1 MQKITILLITSALSL
16 CAADGVE
23 NWFKEGSIHGNI
35 RYYYIDT
42 AKETGAVSTSQH
54 ANAVGGQLGYRT
66 GSLYGMKLGAT
77 FMTTNPFATPDNPAN
92 VDTSIIGRDNGVRV
106 NGSPNA
112 ANADDGFS
120 VLGEA
125 YAQYNRDNY
134 ELWYGRKVINTPL
147 IDAKDVRMLPS
158 AVQGA
163 IGSLKL
169 SDGIDITAGYING
182 FKQRTSN
189 QFTNVVEHA
198 LGSNTQAITGSSS
211 GYVVPVS
218 LSWKNSAVS
227 VRAYDYYAPDF
238 MNSIYMDAMY
248 KDKLNSE
255 YSYSA
260 SVQGIVQ
267 EGIGN
272 ADSAAAQAIMGGK
285 INTKAIGAK
294 AAVMRQETTLIAA
307 YSHIATSSGD
317 HDSMVLPW
325 DGTPIYTNMITSNDL
340 FVSNYGQG
348 LTSDSAYI
356 GGTTGLKFGM
366 IQGFD
371 FTGLKGVKID
381 LEYAHYDSGRFPK
394 AQEDINAVLSYGKD
408 NFSLDFKGMWVTNNT
423 SAKINN
429 TLNVQ
434 NDTLTQY
441 RVIANYKF

>member
-1 MQKITILLITSALSL
+1 MKKIIVLSILCVLSL
-16 CAADGVE
+16 QASDGLE
-23 NWFKEGSIHGNI
+23 SWFKEGSVYGNI

-42 AKETGAVSTSQH
+42 VKEGGAPDSSQH
-54 ANAVGGQLGYRT
+54 SNAIGGQLGYVT
-66 GSLYGMKLGAT
+66 GSLYGLKMGTT
-77 FMTTNPFATPDNPAN
+77 FMTTNPFAIPNNPTS
-92 VDTSIIGRDNGVRV
+92 VDTSIIGRDNGVR
-106 NGSPNA
+106 NQNIDD
-112 ANADDGFS
+112 ADDGFS

-134 ELWYGRKVINTPL
+134 EFWYGRKVINTPL

-158 AVQGA
+158 AVQGG
-163 IGSLKL
+163 IGSVKL
-169 SDGIDITAGYING
+169 SDGIDVTAGYIDR
-182 FKQRTSN
+182 FKQRTSD
-189 QFTNVVEHA
+189 QFTNVIEHA
-198 LGSNTQAITGSSS
+198 LGVNTQAITGSSS

-227 VRAYDYYAPDF
+227 IRAYDYYASDF

-260 SVQGIVQ
+260 FVQGIVQ

-272 ADSAAAQAIMGGK
+272 ADSSAAQAIMGGK

-294 AAVMRQETTLIAA
+294 GALMRQETTLVAA
-307 YSHIATSSGD
+307 YSHIASSSGD

-356 GGTTGLKFGM
+356 GGTTGLKFGV

-381 LEYAHYDSGRFPK
+381 LEYAHYDIGRFPK
-394 AQEDINAVLSYGKD
+394 A
-408 NFSLDFKGMWVTNNT
+408 
-423 SAKINN
+423 
-429 TLNVQ
+429 
-434 NDTLTQY
+434 
-441 RVIANYKF
+441 